1 MPATF
6 DRFALFI
13 FLAAAAPAV
22 AANFYDNRGLSAD
35 AGLEYQLITQEY
47 YNAVIDT
54 TSLDPIENW
63 ILSKDEIDDFI
74 FWTNIDYSYKS
85 SGKLFD
91 ALADLEISAD
101 RFLGRAEGSYRL
113 GDFDNN
119 IKAYGKFENKTPLD
133 DAKNRNDGYN
143 YIQSYLKADRR
154 LSSLISLNLKTSFET
169 VFFDELDTARPG
181 DSETTSY
188 RAYNFDYSIFSARLG
203 GELTLS
209 EPARN
214 IYWYGAVYHRHVPDS
229 AEARYDDYRFNVEYS
244 AFGINGYLSLEGE
257 IRHKDYN
264 QPDDQDDYTALDF
277 RSRVSKT
284 LDSEIKG
291 SLAIIYENY
300 WFKKPDII
308 NRDYRLFRTELKV
321 TQQISDLAIG
331 PLVRFEFRDEEEDES
346 GYASESYGQWELG
359 AATGFIGRSSLFFD
373 AVTTY
378 GKRDYQDKE
387 GTLSSYTFV
396 SVSLMANYA
405 LWKEISLNVIF
416 DGDFESHEKAEDDSN
431 LYLLTIGLRAR
442 F

>member
-1 MPATF
+1 LPATF
-6 DRFALFI
+6 NRFALFI
-13 FLAAAAPAV
+13 SLAAAAPAV

-47 YNAVIDT
+47 YNAIIDT

-74 FWTNIDYSYKS
+74 FRTNIDYGYKS

-143 YIQSYLKADRR
+143 YIQTYLKADRR

-169 VFFDELDTARPG
+169 VLFDELDTAESG
-181 DSETTSY
+181 NSETTSY
-188 RAYNFDYSIFSARLG
+188 RAYNFDYSILSARFG

-209 EPARN
+209 EPASN

-244 AFGINGYLSLEGE
+244 AFSINRYLSLEGE

-264 QPDDQDDYTALDF
+264 QPDNQDDYTALNF
-277 RSRVSKT
+277 HSRLNKT
-284 LDSEIKG
+284 LNSEIEG
-291 SLAIIYENY
+291 SLALIYENY
-300 WFKKPDII
+300 WFGKSDVI

-321 TQQISDLAIG
+321 TQQISDLSLG
-331 PLVRFEFRDEEEDES
+331 PLARFEFRDEDES
-346 GYASESYGQWELG
+346 GYTSESYGQWEFGG
-359 AATGFIGRSSLFFD
+359 AAGLIGKDRLFFD
-373 AVTTY
+373 VETTY

-405 LWKEISLNVIF
+405 LWKEISINAIF

-431 LYLLTIGLRAR
+431 LYLLTIGMSAR